1 MKKISSLILMVPLL
15 MLMVGGCSGK
25 SNSAGAEIG
34 NGEEK
39 NVELKIGHI
48 LTPDSHY
55 QVMIDEMTK
64 IAEEKS
70 DGSIK
75 ITSFPQSQLGDEIKM
90 IQATRS
96 GTISMFVSGQAAL
109 ENTVKEYEIFDIPYL
124 FDSFEQA
131 NEVLAGEIGRK
142 YLDMLEEHQ
151 LVGLG
156 WLTAMERNVFS
167 TKEIKEVA
175 DMRGLKLR
183 VMQAPGYVDTY
194 NAFGSQPTPMAYSEV
209 YMSLQ
214 QGVVNGGDIS
224 PDQFMNDR
232 FNEVA
237 EYYNLTKAHYLPALL
252 VMSQKQWNDLSD
264 NQQKILQEAADEGL
278 KKGIEFYAQAYEDSL
293 KKAEESGVTIV
304 ETDLSGFKEK
314 AEKTQESLIKSIPN
328 GQALY
333 DEIQAAKK

>member
-1 MKKISSLILMVPLL
+1 MRKALYL
-15 MLMVGGCSGK
+15 MLALSLVMAIVSGCSDD
-25 SNSAGAEIG
+25 STDAST

-64 IAEEKS
+64 IADEKS
-70 DGSIK
+70 GGTIK

-90 IQATRS
+90 IQAARS
-96 GTISMFVSGQAAL
+96 GTISMFVTGQAAL

-124 FDSFEQA
+124 FDNLEQA
-131 NEVLAGEIGRK
+131 NEVLAGDVGKK
-142 YLDMLEEHQ
+142 YLEMLEEHQ
-151 LVGLG
+151 LIGLG

-167 TKEIKEVA
+167 DKEIKDVS
-175 DMRGLKLR
+175 DMKGLKLR
-183 VMQAPGYVDTY
+183 VMQAPGYVETY
-194 NAFGSQPTPMAYSEV
+194 KAFGAQPTPMAYSEV

-232 FNEVA
+232 FSEVA
-237 EYYNLTKAHYLPALL
+237 KYYNLTKSHYLPALL
-252 VMSQKQWNDLSD
+252 VMSQKQWDDLSD
-264 NQQKILQEAADEGL
+264 NQREILQEAADAGL
-278 KKGIEFYAQAYEDSL
+278 KKGIEFYAQAYDESL
-293 KKAEESGVTIV
+293 ENAEKDGVKIV

-314 AEKTQESLIKSIPN
+314 ADETHDSLIKSIPD
-328 GQALY
+328 GQSLY
-333 DEIQAAKK
+333 DEIQAAKSK

>member
-1 MKKISSLILMVPLL
+1 MRKVLSLILTMALFMVI
-15 MLMVGGCSGK
+15 VTGCSEKSADSGDQKEKGK
-25 SNSAGAEIG
+25 
-34 NGEEK
+34 EK
-39 NVELKIGHI
+39 DVELKIGHI

-55 QVMIDEMTK
+55 QVMIDEMAK
-64 IAEEKS
+64 VAEEKS
-70 DGSIK
+70 GGSIK

-90 IQATRS
+90 IQAARS

-109 ENTVKEYEIFDIPYL
+109 ENTVKEYEIFDVPYL
-124 FDSFEQA
+124 FDSFDQA
-131 NEVLAGEIGRK
+131 NEVLSGDVGKK
-142 YLDMLEEHQ
+142 YLDMLEDHQ

-167 TKEIKEVA
+167 TKEIKTVE
-175 DMRGLKLR
+175 DMKGLKLR

-209 YMSLQ
+209 YMALQ

-237 EYYNLTKAHYLPALL
+237 KYYNLTKSHYLPALL

-264 NQQKILQEAADEGL
+264 NQQQILQEAADAGL
-278 KKGIEFYAQAYEDSL
+278 KKGIEFYGQAYEESL
-293 KKAEESGVTIV
+293 KKAEEDGVKIV

-314 AEKTQESLIKSIPN
+314 AEKTHESLIKSIPD
-328 GQALY
+328 GKALY

>member
-1 MKKISSLILMVPLL
+1 MRKALLL
-15 MLMVGGCSGK
+15 MLLALLMAIVAGCSDD
-25 SNSAGAEIG
+25 ATGATT

-55 QVMIDEMTK
+55 QVMIDEMSK
-64 IAEEKS
+64 IVEEKS
-70 DGSIK
+70 EGSIK

-90 IQATRS
+90 IQAARS
-96 GTISMFVSGQAAL
+96 GTISMFVTGQAAL
-109 ENTVKEYEIFDIPYL
+109 ENTVKEYEIFDVPYL
-124 FDSFEQA
+124 FDTLEQA
-131 NEVLAGEIGRK
+131 NEVLAGDVGKK

-167 TKEIKEVA
+167 TKEIKDVG
-175 DMRGLKLR
+175 DMKGLKLR
-183 VMQAPGYVDTY
+183 VMQAPGYVETY
-194 NAFGSQPTPMAYSEV
+194 KAFGAQPTPMAYSEV
-209 YMSLQ
+209 YMALQ

-232 FNEVA
+232 FSEVA
-237 EYYNLTKAHYLPALL
+237 KYYNLTKSHYLPALL

-264 NQQKILQEAADEGL
+264 NQKKILQEAADAGL
-278 KKGIEFYAQAYEDSL
+278 KKGIEFYAQAYDEAL
-293 KKAEESGVTIV
+293 VNAEKDGVEIV

-314 AEKTQESLIKSIPN
+314 AEETYPSLLESIPD
-328 GQALY
+328 GQSLY
-333 DEIQAAKK
+333 DEIQAAK